1 MKLVKVGTF
10 WINPDRV
17 NAVIDDVNTEGV
29 VFIDIGSKD
38 IYYSIPNRTVDEVVA
53 LLEGGDPLGPDGER
67 WDPRNDHY
75 GYLKHRCRVCSGEF
89 NNYTDLH
96 DHKCPRKDNEASD
109 G

>member
-1 MKLVKVGTF
+1 MKLVKVGCF

-38 IYYSIPNRTVDEVVA
+38 IYYSIPNRTVDEVA
-53 LLEGGDPLGPDGER
+53 AFLEGKADEQVLRCTKCGVGFLHIADSAG
-67 WDPRNDHY
+67 
-75 GYLKHRCRVCSGEF
+75 HRCSG
-89 NNYTDLH
+89 
-96 DHKCPRKDNEASD
+96 KDNEVSD